1 MPLVVGNLVIGER
14 YVEPQGKSQIF
25 NKTNGDFRE
34 ILFRPRD
41 TWKTKEEDK
50 NFISGAI
57 KDKNGIEKFKI
68 WGKYSDKIYLQN
80 SLTG

>member
-1 MPLVVGNLVIGER
+1 MQQSDEAQDKQL
-14 YVEPQGKSQIF
+14 SQ
-25 NKTNGDFRE
+25 
-34 ILFRPRD
+34 
-41 TWKTKEEDK
+41 
-50 NFISGAI
+50 I